1 MMSYEQA
8 MRHSKNHRK
17 DRFTQQCGGP
27 VHEPD
32 APTTPDLTRANEICS
47 IERIAEM
54 TEEYPVYIKQVSNG
68 VYVTADERDSF
79 ATKIESRDELNDFIR
94 DFVM

>member
-1 MMSYEQA
+1 MSYEQA
-8 MRHSKNHRK
+8 MRHSRNHRK

-32 APTTPDLTRANEICS
+32 AMRTPDQTRANELCS
-47 IERIAEM
+47 LERIAER
-54 TEEYPVYIKQVSNG
+54 EQDYPIYIKPLSGG
-68 VYVTADERDSF
+68 VYVTVSERDSF

-94 DFVM
+94 DFVV